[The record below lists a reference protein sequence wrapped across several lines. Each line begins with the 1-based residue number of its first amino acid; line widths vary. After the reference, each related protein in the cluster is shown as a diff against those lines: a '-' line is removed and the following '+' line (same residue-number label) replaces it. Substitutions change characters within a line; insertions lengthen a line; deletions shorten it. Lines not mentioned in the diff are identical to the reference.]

1 VLCKAQVSLLVLEP
15 RHSLLLAWLMAP
27 VLGQALC
34 WLLLRLVSSTQSF
47 PVSILSDCFW
57 STHRQAHFAG
67 GLVGGRLS
75 HLEQLG
81 KTDFEV
87 ATGDC
92 EHAFVAGLAD

>member
-1 VLCKAQVSLLVLEP
+1 
-15 RHSLLLAWLMAP
+15 M
-27 VLGQALC
+27 
-34 WLLLRLVSSTQSF
+34 
-47 PVSILSDCFW
+47 SISSDCFW

-81 KTDFEV
+81 NTDFEV

-92 EHAFVAGLAD
+92 EHAFVAGFAD